1 MSECTAL
8 VVRDDQ
14 QGDPVIRAKRRKLEA
29 IERMACRFKRID
41 IEFLQMT
48 KPSGDYP
55 MFAILPFHLYR
66 RKSTCTWNG
75 SLPFFQWFEGS
86 GSSSMGH
93 AGPRNC
99 TTSCTATP
107 SKEVPASIVA
117 TVEEVRRDFDEI
129 YVAWDADWEDVKG
142 DPLVIGDIDGV
153 FFLLGKWDTTSVES
167 YIAG

>member
-48 KPSGDYP
+48 NSSGDYP
-55 MFAILPFHLYR
+55 MFDIF
-66 RKSTCTWNG
+66 
-75 SLPFFQWFEGS
+75 
-86 GSSSMGH
+86 
-93 AGPRNC
+93 PRNC

-129 YVAWDADWEDVKG
+129 YVVWDADWEDVKG